1 MFNSISKFFDANQF
15 MPDAHKIAEKVAAID
30 KFENLTGVRHIGKC
44 QTPTMNDLCF
54 GIMRAQSDLAFR
66 RTESNKVVIGVRVF
80 RMINAFMECVE
91 LNHIITNQIFS
102 IMASLEFLAI
112 YVAAYGKSE
121 EKEDILDLYDS
132 VLDAEILYCDSAAN
146 VRSLVSMID
155 EIKHTNPIN
164 KEDKSKE
171 N

>member
-1 MFNSISKFFDANQF
+1 MINAISKFFDTNQF

-30 KFENLTGVRHIGKC
+30 KFENLTGLHHIGKC
-44 QTPTMNDLCF
+44 QAPTMNDLCF

-66 RTESNKVVIGVRVF
+66 RTESDKVTIGVRVF
-80 RMINAFMECVE
+80 RMIDAFMECVE
-91 LNHIITNQIFS
+91 LNRAIANQIFS

-112 YVAAYGKSE
+112 YVAAHGESV
-121 EKEDILDLYDS
+121 EKENILDLYDS
-132 VLDAEILYCDSAAN
+132 VLDAEILYCDSACN
-146 VRSLVSMID
+146 VRSLISMID

-164 KEDKSKE
+164 KEDKRKE